1 MTRVPFFLGLGL
13 SLSCSPLVSL
23 ALAGDDTD
31 VPSVVAVPASQ
42 IVPIPAGD
50 TCPPCECPA
59 LSLSPST
66 PSLEAIQ
73 KAFDAIKAVELAEQP
88 KADATVVP
96 PTLPQATPPK

>member
-1 MTRVPFFLGLGL
+1 MTRVPFLFGLVV

-23 ALAGDDTD
+23 ALADDTD
-31 VPSVVAVPASQ
+31 VPSVVAVPASP
-42 IVPIPAGD
+42 IVPILAGGE
-50 TCPPCECPA
+50 CPPCECPA

-88 KADATVVP
+88 KSDATVVP